1 MRFII
6 IFLVIVIVKTYCNN
20 YFRKVL
26 YTYNQKINFRE
37 GYFVNAYN
45 QPYVIPGISIK
56 REDDTLFI
64 AFKNKEKEKVR
75 LYVGRRPEVQSINYL
90 LEQNDTGKFQ
100 IELPIALA
108 PYYFI
113 IKTSSYQT
121 SIFGERVLPLK
132 KAINV
137 RDMGG
142 YKTKDGKYTKW
153 GLLYRGDQLSKLGSE
168 DVDLL
173 ERVGLKTIV
182 DYRSAHERS
191 INPNKSISTVKKVV
205 HCDPSSSFS
214 EAAAN
219 AADLNE
225 ENIKLVKQ
233 LENGDVDPK
242 YINGKGENVIEDYR
256 HTVTSETAKIAYE
269 NFLKACSNTENAPL
283 IHHCRGGKDRTGL
296 GSMFLLLLL
305 GVEQDEIIKDYTLTG
320 IIRKERNDLK
330 YNLYK
335 ELTQNEDYLAYL
347 MAMIETREEFIQ
359 ASIDR
364 IYELYD
370 TAEEYFIQHFG
381 ITKDEIEQMK
391 EFYLEEEA

>member
-1 MRFII
+1 MS
-6 IFLVIVIVKTYCNN
+6 TY
-20 YFRKVL
+20 
-26 YTYNQKINFRE
+26 E
-37 GYFVNAYN
+37 
-45 QPYVIPGISIK
+45 QPYVISNVNIK
-56 REDDTLFI
+56 RESDTLFI
-64 AFKNKEKEKVR
+64 DFENKQKENTR
-75 LYVGRRPEVQSINYL
+75 LYVGRRPKVQSISYL
-90 LEQNDTGKFQ
+90 LEENKTGKFQ
-100 IELPIALA
+100 VALPLALA

-113 IKTSSYQT
+113 IKTNSFQT
-121 SIFGERVLPLK
+121 NIFGERVLPLEA
-132 KAINV
+132 AINV

-153 GLLYRGDQLSKLGSE
+153 GLLYRGDQLSKLT
-168 DVDLL
+168 DKDIDLL
-173 ERVGLKTIV
+173 ERIELKTIV

-191 INPNKSISTVKKVV
+191 INPNKKIDTVKKTV

-225 ENIKLVKQ
+225 ENIKLVRQ
-233 LENGDVDPK
+233 LENGEVDPK

-256 HTVTSETAKIAYE
+256 HTVTSETAKEAFKK
-269 NFLKACSNTENAPL
+269 FLKTCSCVEEAPL
-283 IHHCRGGKDRTGL
+283 VHHCRGGKDRTGL

-305 GVEQDEIIKDYTLTG
+305 GVEQDEIINDYTLTG
-320 IIRKERNDLK
+320 IIRKDRNELK

-347 MAMIETREEFIQ
+347 MAMIETRKEFIQ

-370 TAEEYFIQHFG
+370 TTEEYFIQHFG
-381 ITKDEIEQMK
+381 MTEDEIKIMR
-391 EFYLEEEA
+391 EFYLEEGTS

>member
-1 MRFII
+1 MS
-6 IFLVIVIVKTYCNN
+6 
-20 YFRKVL
+20 
-26 YTYNQKINFRE
+26 
-37 GYFVNAYN
+37 AYN
-45 QPYVIPGISIK
+45 QPYVLPNISIK
-56 REDDTLFI
+56 REDDTLSI
-64 AFKNKEKEKVR
+64 VLKKRGKENTR
-75 LYVGRRPEVQSINYL
+75 LYVGRRPEIQSISYL
-90 LEQNDTGKFQ
+90 LEENNTGKFQ
-100 IELPIALA
+100 IKLPIALA

-113 IKTSSYQT
+113 IKTNSYQT
-121 SIFGERVLPLK
+121 NIFGERVLPLK

-142 YKTKDGKYTKW
+142 YRTKDGKYTKW
-153 GLLYRGDQLSKLGSE
+153 GLLYRGDQLSKLESE

-173 ERVGLKTIV
+173 ERIGLKTIV

-191 INPNKSISTVKKVV
+191 INPNKSITTVKNVV

-225 ENIKLVKQ
+225 ENIKLVRQ
-233 LENGDVDPK
+233 LENGEVNPK

-256 HTVTSETAKIAYE
+256 QTVTSEAAKVAYE
-269 NFLKACSNTENAPL
+269 KFLKTCADTEKPPL

-305 GVEQDEIIKDYTLTG
+305 GVEEEEIVKDYTLTG
-320 IIRKERNDLK
+320 IIRKERNELK
-330 YNLYK
+330 YSLYK

-347 MAMIETREEFIQ
+347 MAMIETRKEFIQ
-359 ASIDR
+359 ASIER

-381 ITKDEIEQMK
+381 ITKDEIEHMK
-391 EFYLEEEA
+391 EFYLEEGAS